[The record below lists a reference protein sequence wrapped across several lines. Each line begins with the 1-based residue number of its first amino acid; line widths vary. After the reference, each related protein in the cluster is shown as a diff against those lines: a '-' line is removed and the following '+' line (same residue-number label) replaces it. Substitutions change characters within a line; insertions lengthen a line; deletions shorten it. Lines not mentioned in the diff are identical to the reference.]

1 MMDVRK
7 ITKLIELVQNSD
19 VAEIEI
25 KEGED
30 SVRISRVSSVEPAP
44 AQQTVFMPSAAMP
57 AAAPAIAPVADAAAP
72 AAPAATED
80 SGSDIP
86 AGHVVEAPM
95 VGTFYRASS
104 PGAKPFVDVGQA
116 VNQGDTLCIIEA
128 MKMLNQI
135 QAEQSGTVKAIL
147 VENEQPVEFGQP
159 LIVIE

>member
-7 ITKLIELVQNSD
+7 IQKLIQLLEGSD

-30 SVRISRVSSVEPAP
+30 SVRISRINSGMAIAAAAPQAYYAPPAPMAAPVAAPALAVAAEPA
-44 AQQTVFMPSAAMP
+44 
-57 AAAPAIAPVADAAAP
+57 AAAPA
-72 AAPAATED
+72 
-80 SGSDIP
+80 
-86 AGHVVEAPM
+86 GHAVESPM

-104 PGAKPFVDVGQA
+104 PTAKAFVEIGQS
-116 VNQGDTLCIIEA
+116 VKVGDTLCIIEA

-135 QAEQSGTVKAIL
+135 QSDKAGVVKAIL

-159 LIVIE
+159 LFIIE